1 MRFSSRSVLLNDID
15 IDDERFRISTP
26 PGPIDVLADAIE
38 RIGLLHPPILYEKEE
53 GYIIVAGFMRIHA
66 YRRLGRPA
74 IDVMLM
80 PADSRASD
88 CLKVA
93 VSDNTFHRSLNLIE
107 QSIALSKL
115 SAYCDNDLELSR
127 TAKTLGMPANPELVR
142 KLIQIQSLPAVLQ
155 ESILSGA
162 VPLSIALGIGD
173 MAAEPL
179 ADRLIAV
186 FEQLRPTLN
195 QQKEILRLIQDL
207 VRIDPAAAAELLAD
221 EACREVLT
229 DADLDRPR
237 KIRRLTD
244 VLKRRR
250 FPVISAFQDQYR
262 KMMRKLDLP
271 DGIAVIPAEDFEE
284 DRHRVALDF
293 CSLSQLDFQIAALQA
308 LARNPDFQAMI
319 NKDFADFDPLH

>member
-1 MRFSSRSVLLNDID
+1 MRFSFRSVLLDEID
-15 IDDERFRISTP
+15 VSDERFRISTP
-26 PGPIDVLADAIE
+26 PESIDDLADAID
-38 RIGLLHPPILYEKEE
+38 RIGLLHPPILYEKAD
-53 GYIIVAGFMRIHA
+53 GCIIVAGFRRIEA
-66 YRRLGRPA
+66 YRRLKKPA
-74 IDVMLM
+74 IDARFM
-80 PADSRASD
+80 PAGSHESD

-93 VSDNTFHRSLNLIE
+93 VSDNTAHRSLNLME
-107 QSIALSKL
+107 QSIALSKF

-127 TAKTLGMPANPELVR
+127 TAKTLGIPVNPELVR
-142 KLIQIQSLPAVLQ
+142 KLIRIRSLSVALQ
-155 ESILSGA
+155 TSILSGA
-162 VPLSIALGIGD
+162 VPLSIALGIDAMDDG
-173 MAAEPL
+173 PL

-207 VRIDPAAAAELLAD
+207 SRMDPVTGAKLLTD

-229 DADLDRPR
+229 DTDLDRPR

-262 KMMRKLDLP
+262 KMMRKLDLA
-271 DGIAVIPAEDFEE
+271 DGMAVLPPEDFEE
-284 DRHRVALDF
+284 DRCRMVLDF
-293 CSLSQLDFQIAALQA
+293 CSLSQLDIQIDALRA

-319 NKDFADFDPLH
+319 NKDFADFNPLH